1 MGLLTRNRRPTLAAD
16 VALGALAG
24 AAATFLMD
32 RATTV
37 LYERQD
43 DAVKRREDEAR
54 GGDTAYGSAAR
65 KLANALGVELSD
77 AQRKAAGSALHWM
90 VGVGAGATY
99 GALRRRV
106 PGAAAGQGTAFG
118 TAFFLL
124 MDEGANTALGLTPPP
139 SAFPWQAHARGLAG
153 HLVYGVVADTLLDAA
168 DRLR

>member
-1 MGLLTRNRRPTLAAD
+1 MRLLTRNRRSTLAAD

-37 LYERQD
+37 LYERED
-43 DAVKRREDEAR
+43 DAAKRREDAAR
-54 GGDTAYGSAAR
+54 GGETAFASAAR
-65 KLANALGVELSD
+65 KVASAFGVELTD
-77 AQRKAAGSALHWM
+77 AQRKTAGSALHWAI
-90 VGVGAGATY
+90 GVGAGAAY

-106 PGAAAGQGTAFG
+106 PGADAGQGTAFG
-118 TAFFLL
+118 TALFLL
-124 MDEGANTALGLTPPP
+124 VDEAATTALGLTPPP